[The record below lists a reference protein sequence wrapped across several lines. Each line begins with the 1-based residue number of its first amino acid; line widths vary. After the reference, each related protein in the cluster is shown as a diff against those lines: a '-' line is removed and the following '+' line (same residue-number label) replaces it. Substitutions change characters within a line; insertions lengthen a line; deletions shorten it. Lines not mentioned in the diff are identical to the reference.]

1 MSMISSAN
9 EYVPLH
15 NPVQINDEVED
26 WLNQLEKEMRLTLD
40 NLLKKAQKS
49 SSLDIVNLPSQICC
63 LSEMIQFSDNCSQ
76 AIKKGKLANY
86 KQDLQKQLEGLT
98 SFDNKGDLLLFS
110 KVKALILDI
119 IHNIDVVDQLAKDQ
133 TILQTQNPSEWMWY
147 KQLKYFVDSK
157 SQQTKVGMCDA
168 FFDYTYEYQGN
179 APKLV
184 HTPLTD
190 KCYLTLVLG
199 MKMGYGGNPYG
210 PAGTGKT
217 ESVKALGQAFGR
229 QVLVF
234 NCDEGLD
241 YKAMGRI
248 FIGLVKCGAWGCF
261 DEFNRLLEEQLSAI
275 SQQIQVIQWAIKE
288 QQPNLELLGR
298 NIPVNKN
305 AGIFVTMNPAGKG
318 YGGRS
323 KLPDNLK

>member
-1 MSMISSAN
+1 MN
-9 EYVPLH
+9 
-15 NPVQINDEVED
+15 
-26 WLNQLEKEMRLTLD
+26 T
-40 NLLKKAQKS
+40 
-49 SSLDIVNLPSQICC
+49 PSQICC
-63 LSEMIQFSDNCSQ
+63 LAEMIGFSDNCAKAVKS
-76 AIKKGKLANY
+76 GKLANY
-86 KQDLQKQLEGLT
+86 KQDLQRQLENYT

-110 KVKALILDI
+110 KVKSLILDI
-119 IHNIDVVDQLAKDQ
+119 IHNIDVVEQLTKDPIMQ
-133 TILQTQNPSEWMWY
+133 SMNINDWMWF
-147 KQLKYFVDSK
+147 KQLKYYVDVK
-157 SQQTKVGMCDA
+157 QNEQCKVGMCDA
-168 FFDYTYEYQGN
+168 FFDYTFEYQGN

-275 SQQIQVIQWAIKE
+275 SQ
-288 QQPNLELLGR
+288 
-298 NIPVNKN
+298 
-305 AGIFVTMNPAGKG
+305 
-318 YGGRS
+318 
-323 KLPDNLK
+323 